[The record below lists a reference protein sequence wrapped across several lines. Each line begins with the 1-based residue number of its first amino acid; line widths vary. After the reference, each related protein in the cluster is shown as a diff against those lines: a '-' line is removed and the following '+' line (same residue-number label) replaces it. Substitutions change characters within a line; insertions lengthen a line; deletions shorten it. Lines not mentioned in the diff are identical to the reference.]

1 MMMMNDMTIAI
12 QGFRASFHEIAAE
25 RFFGKGVKMLECD
38 TFQAL
43 FRSMESDGLADF
55 AVMAIENSVAGSIL
69 PNYARLR
76 ESDLEIFGEVY
87 LRIEMNLMALPGQSI
102 EQINEVHSHPMA
114 LLQCQQFF
122 REHDHIQLIES
133 KDTALSA
140 EEIAEGQIM
149 GRGAIASEA
158 AAKLYGL
165 EIIAPGIETNKRNFT
180 RFLVLK
186 RIGQPAPFDLQ
197 VPDKAS
203 LSFRALHRPGSLSAA
218 LSAMAMFGM
227 NLTKIQSLPV
237 LGEEWQYYMYCD
249 LEFEDYSLFQEMLQ
263 VLRPL
268 TNDLKILGEY
278 KQGQKYL

>member
-1 MMMMNDMTIAI
+1 MSVKVAI
-12 QGFRASFHEIAAE
+12 QGFKASFHEIAAYTY
-25 RFFGKGVKMLECD
+25 FGKNIQTVECD
-38 TFQAL
+38 SFQAL
-43 FRSMESDGLADF
+43 FIAMEPGGEADY

-76 ESDLEIFGEVY
+76 NADLEIFGEVY
-87 LRIEMNLMALPGQSI
+87 LRIEMNLMALPG
-102 EQINEVHSHPMA
+102 ETLETLREVHSHPMA
-114 LLQCQQFF
+114 ILQCQQFF
-122 REHDHIQLIES
+122 KQYPHINLVES

-140 EEIAEGQIM
+140 IEISEQRIEH
-149 GRGAIASEA
+149 RGALGSAIVAESF
-158 AAKLYGL
+158 GL

-186 RIGQPAPFDLQ
+186 RKGDPLPVASV

-237 LGEEWQYYMYCD
+237 LGEEWQYYMYAD
-249 LEFEDYSLFQEMLQ
+249 LEFEDYQSYQEMLK
-263 VLRPL
+263 VLGPL
-268 TNDLKILGEY
+268 TSDLKILGEY